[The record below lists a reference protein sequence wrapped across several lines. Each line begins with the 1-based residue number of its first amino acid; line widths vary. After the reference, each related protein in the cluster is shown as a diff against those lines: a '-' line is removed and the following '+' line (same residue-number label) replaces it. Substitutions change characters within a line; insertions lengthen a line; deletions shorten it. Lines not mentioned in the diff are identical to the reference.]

1 VSGLSRVPTS
11 QFERE
16 AMPSYSVNQLF
27 VSLADAGREL
37 MRGRLGNRRRSPD
50 ALAEELLSARGEASG
65 AALAREVIEAYGLLD
80 RDGKQAFFSHL
91 AEHHD
96 VDREAVASAI
106 EAYQAEPDDATLRRL
121 RAVCEPR
128 RHELFRRLNMA
139 PDGTRRLVAMRQ
151 DLLGLLPDHPALCP
165 VDTDLQEL
173 LAGWFNPGFLTFK
186 TIDWNSPASLLEKL
200 IRYERVHKIANLEAL
215 RRRLGPDRRCFAF
228 FHPTLPDEPLIFV
241 QVALV
246 KGLADRVQPLLDS
259 ESPIPPAGEA
269 DTAIF
274 YSISNCQ
281 AGLKGVSLGNFLI
294 KMVVAALEAELPQLR
309 HFATLSPIPG
319 FRAWL
324 GRAVDAGDPVLGP
337 EARAALA
344 TLDDPDWPRDP
355 AKAEAFKPWLMGL
368 CAHYLVRE
376 KKGGRPLDPVA
387 RFHLGNGA
395 RLERLNWLGDVSA
408 KGSAESASML
418 VNYRYD
424 QARIPANHEAFVATG
439 EVIHSSAVKGLL
451 PSLPAAA

>member
-1 VSGLSRVPTS
+1 
-11 QFERE
+11 
-16 AMPSYSVNQLF
+16 MPSYSVNQLF

-37 MRGRLGNRRRSPD
+37 MRVRIGNRRRQPE
-50 ALAEELLSARGEASG
+50 ALAEELLSTRGEASG
-65 AALAREVIEAYGLLD
+65 AALAREVVKAYAALD
-80 RDGKQAFFSHL
+80 RDGKRGFFTHL
-91 AEHHD
+91 AVQHD
-96 VDREAVASAI
+96 ADRDDVEAAI
-106 EAYQAEPDDATLRRL
+106 EAFRARPDDATLRRL
-121 RAVCEPR
+121 RSACEPR

-139 PDGTRRLVAMRQ
+139 PDGTRRLVEMRR
-151 DLLGLLPDHPALCP
+151 DLLELLPDHPALRP

-186 TIDWNSPASLLEKL
+186 PIDWNSPASLLEKL

-246 KGLADRVQPLLDS
+246 KGMAAKVQPLIDQ
-259 ESPIPPAGEA
+259 ESPTLPRSEA

-281 AGLKGVSLGNFLI
+281 DGLKGVSLGNFLL
-294 KMVVAALEAELPQLR
+294 KMVVAALQDELPQLR
-309 HFATLSPIPG
+309 YFATLSPIPG
-319 FRAWL
+319 FRSWL
-324 GRAVDAGDPVLGP
+324 DRALEANDPLIGP
-337 EARAALA
+337 EGRTVLA

-355 AKAEAFKPWLMGL
+355 AKAKALEPWLMSL

-376 KKGGRPLDPVA
+376 KRGSRPLDPVA

-395 RLERLNWLGDVSA
+395 RMERLNWQGDISA
-408 KGSAESASML
+408 KGIAESAGML

-424 QARIPANHEAFVATG
+424 QAKIPANHEAFVATG
-439 EVIHSSAVKGLL
+439 EVIYSSAVKGLL

>member
-1 VSGLSRVPTS
+1 
-11 QFERE
+11 
-16 AMPSYSVNQLF
+16 MPSYSVNQLF

-37 MRGRLGNRRRSPD
+37 VRGRLGNRRRQPD
-50 ALAEELLSARGEASG
+50 SLALELLSTRGDASG
-65 AALAREVIEAYGLLD
+65 AALARELVGAYALLD
-80 RDGKQAFFSHL
+80 RDAKRGFFTQL
-91 AEHHD
+91 AVQHD
-96 VDREAVASAI
+96 IDRDAVTAAI
-106 EAYQAEPDDATLRRL
+106 EAYRAHPDDATLRRL
-121 RAVCEPR
+121 RSALEPER
-128 RHELFRRLNMA
+128 QELFRRLNMA
-139 PDGTRRLVAMRQ
+139 PDGTRRLVAMRS
-151 DLLGLLPDHPALCP
+151 DLLDLLPDHPDLRP

-186 TIDWNSPASLLEKL
+186 PIDWNSPASLLEKL

-246 KGLADRVQPLLDS
+246 KGMADKVQPLLDR
-259 ESPIPPAGEA
+259 ESPTLQVSEA

-309 HFATLSPIPG
+309 YFATLSPIPG
-319 FRAWL
+319 FLAWL
-324 GRAVDAGDPVLGP
+324 TRALDANDPVVSP
-337 EARAALA
+337 EARIALA

-355 AKAEAFKPWLMGL
+355 ARSEALKPWLMGL

-376 KKGGRPLDPVA
+376 KRTGRPLDPVA

-395 RLERLNWLGDVSA
+395 RLERVNWLGDVSV
-408 KGSAESASML
+408 KGLAESAGML

-439 EVIHSSAVKGLL
+439 EVIHSAAVKSLL

>member
-1 VSGLSRVPTS
+1 
-11 QFERE
+11 
-16 AMPSYSVNQLF
+16 MPSYSVNQLF

-37 MRGRLGNRRRSPD
+37 VRGRLGHRRRQPE
-50 ALAEELLSARGEASG
+50 ALAEELLSTRGDASG
-65 AALAREVIEAYGLLD
+65 AALARELVQAYARLD
-80 RDGKQAFFSHL
+80 RDGKRGFFTQL
-91 AEHHD
+91 AVRHD
-96 VDREAVASAI
+96 VDREAVDGAI
-106 EAYQAEPDDATLRRL
+106 AAYRTQPDDASLRRL
-121 RAVCEPR
+121 RGACEPGR
-128 RHELFRRLNMA
+128 QELFRRLNMA
-139 PDGTRRLVAMRQ
+139 PDGTRRLVEMRR
-151 DLLGLLPDHPALCP
+151 DLLDLLPDHPALRP

-186 TIDWNSPASLLEKL
+186 PIDWNSPASLLEKL

-246 KGLADRVQPLLDS
+246 KGMADKVQPLLDRD
-259 ESPIPPAGEA
+259 SPILPVGEA

-281 AGLKGVSLGNFLI
+281 VGLKGVSLGNFLI

-309 HFATLSPIPG
+309 YFATLSPIPG
-319 FRAWL
+319 FRSWL
-324 GRAVDAGDPVLGP
+324 ERALEANDPVVGAD
-337 EARAALA
+337 ARAALA
-344 TLDDPDWPRDP
+344 MLDAPDWPWDTE
-355 AKAEAFKPWLMGL
+355 KAEAMRPWLMSL

-376 KKGGRPLDPVA
+376 KRGGGPLDPVA

-395 RLERLNWLGDVSA
+395 RLERVNWLGDVSA
-408 KGSAESASML
+408 KGLAESAGML

-424 QARIPANHEAFVATG
+424 QGRIPANHEAYVATG
-439 EVIHSSAVKGLL
+439 EVIHSSAVRGLM
-451 PSLPAAA
+451 PALPAVA

>member
-1 VSGLSRVPTS
+1 
-11 QFERE
+11 
-16 AMPSYSVNQLF
+16 MPSYSVNQLF
-27 VSLADAGREL
+27 VSLADAGRDL
-37 MRGRLGNRRRSPD
+37 VRKRLGNRRRHPE
-50 ALAEELLSARGEASG
+50 ALAEELLSTRGEASG
-65 AALAREVIEAYGLLD
+65 AALAREVVQAYAGLD
-80 RDGKQAFFSHL
+80 RDGKRGFFTQL
-91 AEHHD
+91 AVQHD
-96 VDREAVASAI
+96 VDPDQVEAAI
-106 EAYQAEPDDATLRRL
+106 EAFRASPDDAALRRL
-121 RAVCEPR
+121 RGALEPR
-128 RHELFRRLNMA
+128 RQELFRRLNMA
-139 PDGTRRLVAMRQ
+139 PDGTRKLVAMRR
-151 DLLGLLPDHPALCP
+151 DLLDLLPDHPSLRP

-186 TIDWNSPASLLEKL
+186 PIDWDSPASLLEKL

-228 FHPTLPDEPLIFV
+228 FHPTLQDEPLIFV

-246 KGLADRVQPLLDS
+246 KGMADKVQPLLAQ
-259 ESPIPPAGEA
+259 ESAVLPVGEA

-281 AGLKGVSLGNFLI
+281 IGLKGVSLGNFLI

-309 HFATLSPIPG
+309 YFATLSPIPG
-319 FRAWL
+319 FRSWL
-324 GRAVDAGDPVLGP
+324 ERALEADDPIVGP

-344 TLDDPDWPRDP
+344 GLDDPDWPRD
-355 AKAEAFKPWLMGL
+355 AEKAEALKPWLTRL

-376 KKGGRPLDPVA
+376 KRGGRPLDPVA

-395 RLERLNWLGDVSA
+395 RLERLNWLGDLSA
-408 KGSAESASML
+408 KGLAESAGML

-424 QARIPANHEAFVATG
+424 QAKIPANHEAFAATG
-439 EVIHSSAVKGLL
+439 EVIHSSAVRGLL

>member
-1 VSGLSRVPTS
+1 
-11 QFERE
+11 
-16 AMPSYSVNQLF
+16 MPSYSVNQLF

-37 MRGRLGNRRRSPD
+37 MRVRLGNRRRSPET
-50 ALAEELLSARGEASG
+50 LAQELLSTRGEASG
-65 AALAREVIEAYGLLD
+65 AALARELAQAYAALD
-80 RDGKQAFFSHL
+80 QDAKRGFFTDL
-91 AEHHD
+91 AVQHG
-96 VDREAVASAI
+96 VDRETVATAI
-106 EAYQAEPDDATLRRL
+106 AAYQERSDETTLRRL
-121 RAVCEPR
+121 KSACESR
-128 RHELFRRLNMA
+128 RQELFRRLNMA
-139 PDGTRRLVAMRQ
+139 PDGTRRLVAMRR
-151 DLLGLLPDHPALCP
+151 DLLELLPDHPALGP

-186 TIDWNSPASLLEKL
+186 PIDWNSAASLLEKL

-215 RRRLGPDRRCFAF
+215 RRRLGADRRCFAF

-246 KGLADRVQPLLDS
+246 KGMADKIQPLLDQ
-259 ESPIPPAGEA
+259 ESPTLPLGEA

-309 HFATLSPIPG
+309 FFATLSPIPG
-319 FRAWL
+319 FRTWL
-324 GRAVDAGDPVLGP
+324 ARALEANDPVVSP

-344 TLDDPDWPRDP
+344 MLEEPDWPRDP
-355 AKAEAFKPWLMGL
+355 AKAEALKPWLMGL

-376 KKGGRPLDPVA
+376 KRDGRPLDPVA

-395 RLERLNWLGDVSA
+395 RLERLNWLGDISA
-408 KGSAESASML
+408 KGLAESAGIL

>member
-1 VSGLSRVPTS
+1 
-11 QFERE
+11 
-16 AMPSYSVNQLF
+16 MPSYSVNQIF

-37 MRGRLGNRRRSPD
+37 VRTRLGNRRRQPEM
-50 ALAEELLSARGEASG
+50 LAEELLSTRGEASG
-65 AALAREVIEAYGLLD
+65 AALAREVIQAYALLD
-80 RDGKQAFFSHL
+80 RDGKRGFFTHL
-91 AEHHD
+91 AVQDD
-96 VDREAVASAI
+96 VDRDRVEAAI
-106 EAYQAEPDDATLRRL
+106 EAFRASPDDAAVRQL
-121 RAVCEPR
+121 RAACEPR
-128 RHELFRRLNMA
+128 RHELFRRLNTA
-139 PDGTRRLVAMRQ
+139 PDGTRRLVEMRR
-151 DLLGLLPDHPALCP
+151 DLLSILPDHPALRP

-186 TIDWNSPASLLEKL
+186 PIDWNSPASLLEKL

-246 KGLADRVQPLLDS
+246 KGMADKVQPLIDQ
-259 ESPIPPAGEA
+259 ESPTLPRGEA

-281 AGLKGVSLGNFLI
+281 DGLKGVSLGNFLI
-294 KMVVAALEAELPQLR
+294 KMVVAALQAELPQLR
-309 HFATLSPIPG
+309 FFATLSPIPG
-319 FRAWL
+319 FRSWL
-324 GRAVDAGDPVLGP
+324 GVALERNDPIVTP

-344 TLDDPDWPRDP
+344 TLDDPDWPHDP
-355 AKAEAFKPWLMGL
+355 GKAETLKPWLMSL

-376 KKGGRPLDPVA
+376 KRGSRPLDPVA

-395 RLERLNWLGDVSA
+395 RMERLNWLGDISA
-408 KGSAESASML
+408 KGLAESAGIL

-424 QARIPANHEAFVATG
+424 QARIPANHEAFAATG

>member
-1 VSGLSRVPTS
+1 
-11 QFERE
+11 
-16 AMPSYSVNQLF
+16 MPSYSVNQLF

-37 MRGRLGNRRRSPD
+37 LRVRLGNRRRQPE
-50 ALAEELLSARGEASG
+50 ALVEELLSTRGEASG
-65 AALAREVIEAYGLLD
+65 VALAREVFQAYAPLD
-80 RDGKQAFFSHL
+80 RDAKRGFFTQL
-91 AEHHD
+91 ALRHD
-96 VDREAVASAI
+96 IDRDAVAAAI
-106 EAYQAEPDDATLRRL
+106 DAYRDRPEDGTLRRL
-121 RAVCEPR
+121 RRALEPER
-128 RHELFRRLNMA
+128 QELFRRLNTA
-139 PDGTRRLVAMRQ
+139 PDGTRRLVEMRC
-151 DLLGLLPDHPALCP
+151 DLLDLLPNHPALRP

-186 TIDWNSPASLLEKL
+186 PIDWNSPASLLEKL

-246 KGLADRVQPLLDS
+246 KGMADKVQPLLDR
-259 ESPIPPAGEA
+259 ETPTLPVGEA

-281 AGLKGVSLGNFLI
+281 AGLTGVSLGNFLI

-309 HFATLSPIPG
+309 SFATLSPIPG

-324 GRAVDAGDPVLGP
+324 DQALDRDDAVVSS
-337 EARAALA
+337 EARAALMRL
-344 TLDDPDWPRDP
+344 TLPDWHRDP
-355 AKAEAFKPWLMGL
+355 ATAEALKPWLMGL

-376 KKGGRPLDPVA
+376 QRRGRPLDPVA

-395 RLERLNWLGDVSA
+395 RLERVNWLGDVSA
-408 KGSAESASML
+408 KGVAESAGML

-424 QARIPANHEAFVATG
+424 QAKIPANHEAYVATG
-439 EVIHSSAVKGLL
+439 KVIHSSAVKALL
-451 PSLPAAA
+451 PALPAAAA

>member
-1 VSGLSRVPTS
+1 
-11 QFERE
+11 
-16 AMPSYSVNQLF
+16 MPSYSVNQLF

-37 MRGRLGNRRRSPD
+37 MRVRLGNRRRQPEM
-50 ALAEELLSARGEASG
+50 LAEELLSTRGEASG
-65 AALAREVIEAYGLLD
+65 VALAREVVQAYALLD
-80 RDGKQAFFSHL
+80 RDGKRGFFTHL
-91 AEHHD
+91 AVQHD
-96 VDREAVASAI
+96 VDRDKVEAAI
-106 EAYQAEPDDATLRRL
+106 EAFRQQPDDAALRRL
-121 RAVCEPR
+121 RSALEPR
-128 RHELFRRLNMA
+128 RQELFRRLNMA

-151 DLLGLLPDHPALCP
+151 DLLDLLPEHPALRP

-246 KGLADRVQPLLDS
+246 KGMADKVQPLLDQD
-259 ESPIPPAGEA
+259 SPTLPLGEA

-281 AGLKGVSLGNFLI
+281 DGLKGVSLGNFLI
-294 KMVVAALEAELPQLR
+294 KMVVAALEAELSQLR
-309 HFATLSPIPG
+309 FFATLSPIPG

-324 GRAVDAGDPVLGP
+324 TRALEANDPIVGP

-344 TLDDPDWPRDP
+344 ALDDPDWPRDP
-355 AKAEAFKPWLMGL
+355 AKADALKPWLLSL

-376 KKGGRPLDPVA
+376 KRGSRPLDPVA

-395 RLERLNWLGDVSA
+395 RLERLNWLGDLSA
-408 KGSAESASML
+408 KGLAESAGML

-424 QARIPANHEAFVATG
+424 QAKIPANHEAFAATG

-451 PSLPAAA
+451 PSLPVAA

>member
-1 VSGLSRVPTS
+1 
-11 QFERE
+11 
-16 AMPSYSVNQLF
+16 MPSYSVNQLF

-37 MRGRLGNRRRSPD
+37 VRGRLGHRRRAPE
-50 ALAEELLSARGEASG
+50 ALAEELLSTRGDASG
-65 AALAREVIEAYGLLD
+65 AALARELVQAYALLD
-80 RDGKQAFFSHL
+80 RDGKRGFFTQL
-91 AEHHD
+91 AVRHD
-96 VDREAVASAI
+96 VDRDAVDGAI
-106 EAYQAEPDDATLRRL
+106 EAYRAQPDDAALRRL
-121 RAVCEPR
+121 RGACEPGR
-128 RHELFRRLNMA
+128 QELFRRLNMA
-139 PDGTRRLVAMRQ
+139 PDGTRRLVEMRR
-151 DLLGLLPDHPALCP
+151 DLLDLLADHPALRP

-186 TIDWNSPASLLEKL
+186 PIDWNSPASLLEKL

-246 KGLADRVQPLLDS
+246 KGMADKVQPLLDRD
-259 ESPIPPAGEA
+259 SPVLPVGEA

-281 AGLKGVSLGNFLI
+281 VGLKGVSLGNFLI

-309 HFATLSPIPG
+309 YFATLSPIPG
-319 FRAWL
+319 FRTWL
-324 GRAVDAGDPVLGP
+324 TRAIAAGDPVVGP
-337 EARAALA
+337 GAAAALGA
-344 TLDDPDWPRDP
+344 LDDPDWPRDP
-355 AKAEAFKPWLMGL
+355 AKAEALKPILTSL

-376 KKGGRPLDPVA
+376 KRGGGPLDPVA

-408 KGSAESASML
+408 KGLAESAGML

-451 PSLPAAA
+451 PTLPAAA

>member
-1 VSGLSRVPTS
+1 
-11 QFERE
+11 
-16 AMPSYSVNQLF
+16 MPSYSVNQLF

-37 MRGRLGNRRRSPD
+37 VRGRLSNRRRTPD
-50 ALAEELLSARGEASG
+50 ALAEELLSTRGEASG
-65 AALAREVIEAYGLLD
+65 AALAREVIQGYALLD
-80 RDGKQAFFSHL
+80 RDAKRGFFTQL
-91 AEHHD
+91 AVQHD
-96 VDREAVASAI
+96 IDRDAVEAAI
-106 EAYQAEPDDATLRRL
+106 EAYRAQPEDGTLRRL
-121 RAVCEPR
+121 RAICEPR
-128 RHELFRRLNMA
+128 RQELFRRLNMA

-151 DLLGLLPDHPALCP
+151 DLLELLPEHPALRP

-186 TIDWNSPASLLEKL
+186 PIDWNSPASLLEKL

-246 KGLADRVQPLLDS
+246 KGMADKVQPLLDQD
-259 ESPIPPAGEA
+259 SPSLPVGEA

-309 HFATLSPIPG
+309 YFATLSPIPG
-319 FRAWL
+319 FRTWL
-324 GRAVDAGDPVLGP
+324 GRALEANDPVVSP
-337 EARAALA
+337 DARAALA
-344 TLDDPDWPRDP
+344 ALDDPDWPRDP
-355 AKAEAFKPWLMGL
+355 AKVEALKPWLMGL

-376 KKGGRPLDPVA
+376 KRGGRPLDPVA
-387 RFHLGNGA
+387 KFHLGNGA
-395 RLERLNWLGDVSA
+395 RLERLNWQGDVSA
-408 KGSAESASML
+408 KGIAESAGML

>member
-1 VSGLSRVPTS
+1 
-11 QFERE
+11 
-16 AMPSYSVNQLF
+16 MPSYSVNQLL

-37 MRGRLGNRRRSPD
+37 LRVRLGNRRRSPE
-50 ALAEELLSARGEASG
+50 ALAEELLSTRGEASG
-65 AALAREVIEAYGLLD
+65 AALARELIQAYGQLD
-80 RDGKQAFFSHL
+80 RDGKRGFFTEL
-91 AEHHD
+91 AVRHDIDRGD
-96 VDREAVASAI
+96 VDDAI
-106 EAYQAEPDDATLRRL
+106 EAYRAQPGDAALRRL
-121 RAVCEPR
+121 RAACEPAR
-128 RHELFRRLNMA
+128 QELFRRLNMA
-139 PDGTRRLVAMRQ
+139 PDGTRRLVAMRR
-151 DLLGLLPDHPALCP
+151 DLLDLLPDHPALRP
-165 VDTDLQEL
+165 VDTDLEEL
-173 LAGWFNPGFLTFK
+173 LAGWFNPGFLTFRP
-186 TIDWNSPASLLEKL
+186 IDWNSPASLLEKL

-246 KGLADRVQPLLDS
+246 KGMADKVQPLLDQ
-259 ESPIPPAGEA
+259 ESPALPVAEA

-294 KMVVAALEAELPQLR
+294 KMVVAALAAELPQLR
-309 HFATLSPIPG
+309 QFATLSPIPG
-319 FRAWL
+319 FRDWL
-324 GRAVDAGDPVLGP
+324 GRALEAGDPVVGP

-344 TLDDPDWPRDP
+344 GLEAQDWARDP
-355 AKAEAFKPWLMGL
+355 AKAKALEPWLMGL

-376 KKGGRPLDPVA
+376 KRGGRPLDPVA

-408 KGSAESASML
+408 KGIAESAGML

-439 EVIHSSAVKGLL
+439 EVIHSSSVRGLL
-451 PSLPAAA
+451 PALPAAAA